1 MSLINEQ
8 EETNNQKELAKLND
22 RVKSDQPLAK
32 RIVVGMIIIILI
44 SIIGQVLY
52 SSFKSDKPRSKPK
65 VPQLTG
71 SSFAPVSES
80 LGGLSSSAM
89 EVFELH
95 SIQSEI
101 DSLLAKDQLSSSD
114 STKLLHALKRLE
126 NINQK

>member
-8 EETNNQKELAKLND
+8 EEKNTQKELSELND

-32 RIVVGMIIIILI
+32 RIVYGMIVIILI

-52 SSFKSDKPRSKPK
+52 SSFKSDKPRPKPK

-95 SIQSEI
+95 TIQSEI

-114 STKLLHALKRLE
+114 STKLLHALKKLE